1 MDFDDYQK
9 KKREDYE
16 KAIER
21 IFTDCSPDE
30 SNLVALLSIN
40 FKLLLEK
47 TYNEGWDDGFKA
59 GDTD

>member
-1 MDFDDYQK
+1 MNQEELQN

-21 IFTDCSPDE
+21 ILTESAPGE

-40 FKLLLEK
+40 LKLLLEK
-47 TYNEGWDDGFKA
+47 TYKEGWDDGFNAK
-59 GDTD
+59 